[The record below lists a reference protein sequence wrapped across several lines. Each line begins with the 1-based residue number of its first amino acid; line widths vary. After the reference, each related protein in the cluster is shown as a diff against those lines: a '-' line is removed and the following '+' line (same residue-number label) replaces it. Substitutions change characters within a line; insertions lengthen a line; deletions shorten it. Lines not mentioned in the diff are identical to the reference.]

1 MTQERNDQTSNA
13 PQSSTQKEEALY
25 FNTAT
30 LSRFM
35 RACYGR
41 DAARETQRRVDM
53 YVSAKQ
59 PDIADIWRRV
69 LAHISGIELKDDPR
83 RIVKSARPL
92 HLKADS

>member
-1 MTQERNDQTSNA
+1 MTQQRNEQTSNA

-25 FNTAT
+25 FNTVT

-35 RACYGR
+35 RACYGA

-59 PDIADIWRRV
+59 PDIAEIWRRV
-69 LAHISGIELKDDPR
+69 VAHISGVELKDDPR
-83 RIVKSARPL
+83 RIVKSVRPL
-92 HLKADS
+92 APKTD